1 MIFIIIV
8 RLEIRSES
16 SDDNDGML
24 LDKKRL
30 SDAKK
35 WYFHLMN
42 DPEQFEKRD
51 S

>member
-1 MIFIIIV
+1 MV
-8 RLEIRSES
+8 V
-16 SDDNDGML
+16 D
-24 LDKKRL
+24 DKKRHR
-30 SDAKK
+30 SSEAQE